1 MISTEPQNAADV
13 FVTALE
19 TDESISAFRE
29 AKRRFD
35 QNEELKALRTTYSER
50 LPELQRKQADGTLT
64 QEDINALRS
73 LQEKVN
79 GHPVTV
85 EMLRTQEQ
93 ATKVLQE
100 SNSTISEILGF
111 DFSATA
117 ASPAGCC

>member
-1 MISTEPQNAADV
+1 MISTELENAADA

-85 EMLRTQEQ
+85 EMLRTQER

-100 SNSTISEILGF
+100 SNSAISEILGF